1 MLESVLDEIEQL
13 GHVRRTALLDRFGS
27 VSALKKATMQ
37 DISATP
43 GIGEKIA
50 SIIWNHLNRDDS
62 QAPEGVDMQ
71 TGEILER

>member
-1 MLESVLDEIEQL
+1 
-13 GHVRRTALLDRFGS
+13 
-27 VSALKKATMQ
+27 MQ

-50 SIIWNHLNRDDS
+50 SIIWNHLNRDDVS
-62 QAPEGVDMQ
+62 IAPEGVDMQ

>member
-1 MLESVLDEIEQL
+1 
-13 GHVRRTALLDRFGS
+13 
-27 VSALKKATMQ
+27 MQ